1 MNLLASTTILPGWV
15 VLPAA
20 AATMLVVAGHV
31 LATHAGDLPIR
42 RRRLRVVNGLLMLF
56 VTALLAYALGVAAVV
71 EEPTARPRETRE
83 FVIVWLLI
91 IGLLGVV
98 ITLAGADAIATITHG
113 WLARRELRRQMRLG
127 AESDALA
134 RHAQRPLAPAGGGG
148 VTGAGGGGGGL
159 RDTPRA
165 DR

>member
-1 MNLLASTTILPGWV
+1 MLLLASTTILPGWV
-15 VLPAA
+15 VLPVS

-31 LATHAGDLPIR
+31 LATHASDLPTR
-42 RRRLRVVNGLLMLF
+42 RRRLRVVNGVLMLF

-83 FVIVWLLI
+83 FVIVWLMI

-98 ITLAGADAIATITHG
+98 VSLAGADAIATLSHG
-113 WLARRELRRQMRLG
+113 WRSRRELRTQMRHGMARDLVDRRAARPAASAAAG
-127 AESDALA
+127 SD
-134 RHAQRPLAPAGGGG
+134 GGGG
-148 VTGAGGGGGGL
+148 AGGH
-159 RDTPRA
+159 RDTSRA